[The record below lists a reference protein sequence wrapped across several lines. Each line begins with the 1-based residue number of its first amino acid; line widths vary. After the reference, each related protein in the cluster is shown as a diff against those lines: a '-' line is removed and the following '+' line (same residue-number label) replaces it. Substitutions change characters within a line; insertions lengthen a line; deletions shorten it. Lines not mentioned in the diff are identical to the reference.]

1 MLGPLLFAAPGG
13 SAVQLIEIGGVLLLL
28 GLLAYGAARIGV
40 SVVPLYLLSGLAFG
54 TGGVIELELSQSF
67 LEAAA
72 QIGALLL
79 LLLLGL
85 EYSARELGQA
95 VNQRRSIM
103 GIDLLNAIPGAVA
116 GYALGWGAVGAVAL
130 AGITYVSS
138 SGIASQLMR
147 DSGWQ
152 RSEVARRTVSILVI
166 EDLALAPYLPLVTSL
181 ATGLSALAGVIS
193 VGAALIITGVV
204 LLIGVRNETG
214 LSNLLNARE
223 PNALLLTVFGSALL
237 AAGVATLVGFS
248 GAVAAFLVGLLL
260 TGEVAQAV
268 RTRLSPLRDLFSA
281 LFFLFFGLATDPA
294 DIPPVLP
301 LALGLAVL
309 GVAGKM
315 YVGWWIAHDM
325 SDKMSWRRIGAF
337 LTPRGEFS
345 IVIAGLVGGAVF
357 GPEIQALTTAYVIA
371 TAVLGSVLL
380 VAFRSQLSK

>member
-1 MLGPLLFAAPGG
+1 
-13 SAVQLIEIGGVLLLL
+13 
-28 GLLAYGAARIGV
+28 
-40 SVVPLYLLSGLAFG
+40 
-54 TGGVIELELSQSF
+54 
-67 LEAAA
+67 
-72 QIGALLL
+72 
-79 LLLLGL
+79 
-85 EYSARELGQA
+85 
-95 VNQRRSIM
+95 
-103 GIDLLNAIPGAVA
+103 
-116 GYALGWGAVGAVAL
+116 
-130 AGITYVSS
+130 
-138 SGIASQLMR
+138 
-147 DSGWQ
+147 
-152 RSEVARRTVSILVI
+152 
-166 EDLALAPYLPLVTSL
+166 
-181 ATGLSALAGVIS
+181 VIS